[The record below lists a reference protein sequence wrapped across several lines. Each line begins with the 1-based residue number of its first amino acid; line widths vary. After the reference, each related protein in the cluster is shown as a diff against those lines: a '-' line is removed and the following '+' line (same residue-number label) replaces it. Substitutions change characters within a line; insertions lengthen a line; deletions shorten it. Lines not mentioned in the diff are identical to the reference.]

1 MLISPQVAGHSDAMV
16 SECGLDSLSIFF
28 RNRSSG
34 PEGLT
39 YLYHNGISQA
49 AQSAYLQD
57 RVFEEDPF
65 IAAVNA
71 DDRAGQLIW
80 WEDDRLSCLAD
91 RAAGYRDFINRHDVD
106 VVGAWVQQIY
116 PDFFLVIGAHCRPN
130 GHRKSDVARRRF
142 AAEIT
147 AISQMVIGQLL
158 EETLTRI
165 GGPAMLGSLLP
176 LSSRHDADPLLRLSA
191 RESQIARLVGS
202 GKQNKEIAYIAG
214 ISEFTVENHLRRIYR
229 KLDVRNRA
237 AMTAMLLGSHTY
249 Q

>member
-1 MLISPQVAGHSDAMV
+1 MLISPHAAGHSDTMV

-39 YLYHNGISQA
+39 YLYHNGVSEA
-49 AQSAYLQD
+49 AQFAYLQG

-65 IAAVNA
+65 VAVVDA
-71 DDRAGQLIW
+71 DERAGQLIW
-80 WEDDRLSCLAD
+80 WEDDRLARLASG
-91 RAAGYRDFINRHDVD
+91 AAGYRDFINRHDVD
-106 VVGAWVQQIY
+106 VVGAWVQQIF
-116 PDFFLVIGAHCRPN
+116 PDFFLVIGAHCRPG
-130 GHRKSDVARRRF
+130 GHRKADVARRRF
-142 AAEIT
+142 ANDIT
-147 AISQMVIGQLL
+147 AISQMVVGQLL
-158 EETLTRI
+158 EEALARI

-176 LSSRHDADPLLRLSA
+176 VPAGNGEDPLLRLSA
-191 RESQIARLVGS
+191 RESEIARLVGS

-237 AMTAMLLGSHTY
+237 AMTAMLLGSHTR